1 LPQYQQRVSASDEPI
16 FSVCTLVTDPD
27 QYAQMKASFIEH
39 GFTAAQAEFLEI
51 DNSRGNQFDAY
62 RGLGKLL
69 DEARGR
75 YVVLC
80 HQDLLLLDDGAEQLR
95 KQLELLDEGDPK
107 WAIAGNSGITPDNR
121 HVLHISD
128 PHGDDQRQ
136 GPLPARAQSL
146 DENFLI
152 VRRASRIRPS
162 AELSGF
168 HLYATDLCLQAA
180 RAGLS
185 AWVIDFH
192 LCHLSGGNMSTGF
205 FREEEKFEQHWSE
218 VLPRALVV
226 RTTCT
231 ELILGTDLKARW
243 LRRLRAVRRHPL
255 VYRLTRPIR
264 GY

>member
-1 LPQYQQRVSASDEPI
+1 MSPSDELV
-16 FSVCTLVTDPD
+16 FSVCTLVTDSE
-27 QYAQMKASFIEH
+27 QYAEMKASFIEH
-39 GFTAAQAEFLEI
+39 GFSPEHAEFLEV
-51 DNSRGNQFDAY
+51 DNSCGNKFDAY
-62 RGLGKLL
+62 RGLSKLL

-80 HQDLLLLDDGAEQLR
+80 HQDLLLLEDGAEQLR
-95 KQLELLDEGDPK
+95 EELELLDERDPK

-146 DENFLI
+146 DENFLV
-152 VRRASRIRPS
+152 VRKASEIRPS

-192 LCHLSGGNMSTGF
+192 LRHLSGGNMSAEF
-205 FREEEKFEQHWSE
+205 FNEEEKFERHWGEKLSRT
-218 VLPRALVV
+218 LIV

-231 ELILGTDLKARW
+231 ELILGRDRRARW
-243 LRRLRAVRRHPL
+243 LKRLRSVRRHPL

-264 GY
+264 GF